1 VERHVSRLM
10 PVMRYRGILGLLKIR
25 KEGGWEDEKHRDETG
40 LAEWFRSV
48 NEEDVKDELP

>member
-1 VERHVSRLM
+1 VECHVSRLM